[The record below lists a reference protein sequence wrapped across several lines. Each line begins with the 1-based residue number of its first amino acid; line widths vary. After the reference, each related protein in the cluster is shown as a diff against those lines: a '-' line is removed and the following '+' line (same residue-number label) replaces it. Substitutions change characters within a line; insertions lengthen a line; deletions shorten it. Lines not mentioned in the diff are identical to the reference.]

1 MCCNSYFY
9 FLVQY
14 IFSHLSITNSKINTM
29 KYSNKKSAHTPGDWF
44 VDGIEIRSKS
54 RKEYIGKIFSGGL
67 SDISEQE
74 GLANQKLVSAAPD
87 MLFALQK
94 TMDYLKSQTS
104 LTDPEID
111 MYEAVE
117 FALSKA
123 DAINDITIDANLGPV
138 DMFLNTEIKVGSM
151 VLIENDGGHF
161 SSHGGRTIINGIE
174 PHHYSKHGHI
184 NVEGKIMKVLS
195 FEKLIPGGENKE
207 KEMIVLTDGKYSY
220 WFGYYTDI
228 YKSWIKLA

>member
-1 MCCNSYFY
+1 
-9 FLVQY
+9 
-14 IFSHLSITNSKINTM
+14 M
-29 KYSNKKSAHTPGDWF
+29 KDSNKKSAHTPGDWF

-54 RKEYIGKIFSGGL
+54 RKQIIGKIFSGGL

-74 GLANQKLVSAAPD
+74 GLANQKLVSASPD

-123 DAINDITIDANLGPV
+123 CAIKDITIDANHGSV
-138 DMFLNTEIKVGSM
+138 DLFLNITLGSM
-151 VLIENDGGHF
+151 VLVENDGGHF
-161 SSHGGRTIINGIE
+161 SSHPGRKIINGIP
-174 PHHYSKHGHI
+174 PHDYRKHENI
-184 NVEGKIMKVLS
+184 NVRGERMKVLS
-195 FEKLIPGGENKE
+195 FEKLIPGGSFEE
-207 KEMIVLTDGKYSY
+207 RDIIVLTDGKYSY
-220 WFGYYTDI
+220 WFNYYTKI
-228 YKSWIKLA
+228 AKSYIKLVK